1 MSRPYAAV
9 ALGVIVT
16 LFLAAVLVAAQPVSV
31 IAGRSFQVLATHDG
45 LLTTSYTLNIGG
57 AGTYTATLPVSA
69 LSGGVIT
76 FTVPGLTTLGQYSVT
91 VAAVG
96 PGGTAVS
103 DPLGFTLV
111 AAPVNPPAK
120 PAAVRI
126 VQ

>member
-1 MSRPYAAV
+1 MSRKGVPV
-9 ALGVIVT
+9 ALGVIVA
-16 LFLAAVLVAAQPVSV
+16 LWLWGILAFAQTVSV

-45 LLTTSYTLNIGG
+45 VVTTSYTLNIGG

-76 FTVPGLTTLGQYSVT
+76 FTVPGLTILGQYTVT

-96 PGGTAVS
+96 PGGTSVS